1 MLQPF
6 GAGIIRNFKLNYRKL
21 LLRFVVSRGKDNQT
35 ASQIIEEVHILRAIS
50 WLQTAWKSVTPE
62 ITKNFFRKCGFDVE
76 NNCEVINDQIDAEL
90 RKLFDQLSSETDI
103 DKYIDFDMEVV
114 ASLPAIDGRW

>member
-6 GAGIIRNFKLNYRKL
+6 GAGIIRSFKLNYRKL

>member
-21 LLRFVVSRGKDNQT
+21 LLRFVISRGKGNQT

-50 WLQTAWKSVTPE
+50 WLQTTWKSATPE
-62 ITKNFFRKCGFDVE
+62 IIKNFFRKCGFDVE

-90 RKLFDQLSSETDI
+90 RNMFDQLSSETDI

-114 ASLPAIDGRW
+114 TSLPAIDGRW